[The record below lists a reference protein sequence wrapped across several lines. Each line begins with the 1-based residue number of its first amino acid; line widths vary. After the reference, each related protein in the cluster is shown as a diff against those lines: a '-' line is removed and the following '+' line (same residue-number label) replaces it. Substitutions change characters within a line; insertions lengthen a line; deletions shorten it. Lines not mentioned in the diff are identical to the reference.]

1 MLSHFTEMSSDEE
14 TVFIAAKVRIKGT
27 THSIGYCSDAGEIEE
42 VDTTT
47 DEEFS
52 VPSKQFVRDFCDSY
66 GNVDYDGLAKLGS
79 NGEYLL
85 CSGSGYCGTGVR
97 KTVTKAILKKR
108 RSDFKNQCLD
118 LISSDEEVEEEKPNE
133 VTPAKPTRFVNSFNS
148 FRGRVNSTYTSNP
161 SWYSASTPP
170 KSSKPKPKPNP
181 KSKFES
187 PEYRKRVGRIPCNR
201 GSTCHRKNHPS
212 RPCYYKHD

>member
-1 MLSHFTEMSSDEE
+1 MSSDEE
-14 TVFIAAKVRIKGT
+14 TVFIAAKVHIKGT

-97 KTVTKAILKKR
+97 KTVTKALLKKR
-108 RSDFKNQCLD
+108 RSDFKDQCLD
-118 LISSDEEVEEEKPNE
+118 LISSDEEAEETSKVLSETSKQIQPSQSPRY
-133 VTPAKPTRFVNSFNS
+133 VNS
-148 FRGRVNSTYTSNP
+148 FRGRVNSTNTS
-161 SWYSASTPP
+161 YSSTNA
-170 KSSKPKPKPNP
+170 SSKPKSAPKS

-187 PEYRKRVGRIPCNR
+187 LEYRRRVGKIPCNR

>member
-1 MLSHFTEMSSDEE
+1 MSSDEE
-14 TVFIAAKVRIKGT
+14 TVFIAAKVHIKGT
-27 THSIGYCSDAGEIEE
+27 THSGGYCSDPGEIKE

-47 DEEFS
+47 DEELS

-66 GNVDYDGLAKLGS
+66 GNVDYDGLTKLGS
-79 NGEYLL
+79 NGKYLL

-97 KTVTKAILKKR
+97 KTVTKAVLKKR
-108 RSDFKNQCLD
+108 RSDFKDQCLD
-118 LISSDEEVEEEKPNE
+118 LISSDEEEEVEPDV
-133 VTPAKPTRFVNSFNS
+133 VTPPQPPRYVNS
-148 FRGRVNSTYTSNP
+148 FRGRINSTYTSNP
-161 SWYSASTPP
+161 SWYSASAASKSKSTSRSESNP
-170 KSSKPKPKPNP
+170 KSKS

-201 GSTCHRKNHPS
+201 GTNCHRRNHPS